1 MSDSP
6 SQIGNVSQ
14 VARQYGPYVEAE
26 WGFANHW
33 YPAVF
38 SKEVEVRGVVGVRIG
53 GHDIAV
59 TRSDDGTAYA
69 IGDRC
74 LHRGVKLSAKPTCF
88 ADKMV
93 SCWYHGFTYNAETGK
108 LDTIVGSPEDPLI
121 GNVGVRSYPTEEFA
135 GIIWAFVGD
144 EDFGDPPPIVEDLP
158 MKVDDRDLVHLQDA
172 DYVGDGIRRV
182 CAGNWRPAV
191 ENGLDPSHLLV
202 HWDNAIVL
210 AQDRMLPLGVIAVT
224 DDASELID
232 IEGGPKGVRNRY
244 DLPDKYEAVIENKM
258 LNVKSKGG
266 TVYPPYRASAWL
278 PCGMMIEDW
287 PLQGYVQYEFM
298 VPVDDHTHAYWEII
312 CTRAKTEEE
321 RDEFAFMYKNYFEPL
336 AIRGFNDNDLFARE
350 ATEEFYQRYDGWN
363 NEVFAHADFSVVQW
377 RKHASKFGRG
387 FFQSPYAVDE
397 F

>member
-14 VARQYGPYVEAE
+14 VARQYGPYVEAN

-33 YPAVF
+33 YPGIF
-38 SKEVEVRGVVGVRIG
+38 SHELETRGVVGIRIG
-53 GHDIAV
+53 GHDIAI
-59 TRSDDGTAYA
+59 TRKDDGSSWA
-69 IGDRC
+69 ISDRC

-88 ADKMV
+88 ADGLIT
-93 SCWYHGFTYNAETGK
+93 CWYHGFTYNAETGN

-121 GNVGVRSYPTEEFA
+121 NSVKVRTYPTEEFA
-135 GIIWAFVGD
+135 GIVWVFVGD

-158 MKVDDRDLVHLQDA
+158 MKVDDRDIVHLQDE
-172 DYVGDGIRRV
+172 DYVGAGIRRV
-182 CAGNWRPAV
+182 CKGNWRPAV

-210 AQDRMLPLGVIAVT
+210 AQDRMLPLGVIALT
-224 DDASELID
+224 EDASELID
-232 IEGGPKGVRNRY
+232 IDGGPKGVRNRY
-244 DLPDKYEAVIENKM
+244 DMPDRYQAIVENKM

-287 PLQGYVQYEFM
+287 PLQGHVQYEFM
-298 VPVDDHTHAYWEII
+298 VPVDEHTHAYWEII
-312 CTRAKTEEE
+312 CTRAKNQEE
-321 RDEFAFMYKNYFEPL
+321 RDEFEFMYKNYFEPL

-350 ATEEFYQRYDGWN
+350 ATEEFYQKHDGWN

-387 FFQSPYAVDE
+387 FFQSPYATDE